1 MKKSTR
7 IVKRILALFL
17 VVLMSIESFGAVVS
31 DNDGSAFITKAEFD
45 SLKNN
50 FQSQIDQYN
59 TSIDSKIDGAIASYL
74 AGISVARTSALVNL
88 LKIAE
93 ANDQKNVGFCVWK
106 SPAEARNTVDIFAL
120 YSVGMSYGLQD
131 YTTQGSSAFH
141 GWWIV
146 GNNRANGPNGNYVQ
160 YPNQL
165 VGSVNGGSNTYY
177 SALYYASFPF
187 AAIDLINLNYQ
198 GNTSDWVLEDIKR
211 WRCRFVLNA
220 NSVGFSA
227 YLSTGFPTSKLSNLT
242 VLVDF
247 TSDANAK
254 RQPTTFM
261 GDAINIG
268 FTAQRPN
275 QTINHIWSVYAASD
289 ETANSFLGYNL
300 AGNIS
305 GDTIAVGYDLRDY
318 YSQNEQHTYEIKNL
332 TESGSENSKYGFN
345 ISGHMHT
352 SSTTAPPYQEWRNIY
367 ASGNGYSDKVWFNWK
382 LNQQEKHQ
390 LQWANLT
397 NKYYNGYFSEPYY
410 KYNGIPICRTTKNP
424 GKIKFKLKFK
434 NGLVNSSS
442 DSLDAFTYQIMD
454 KKFSNGNMPT
464 TDVEDEYNHV
474 LKREDVQAGYTSYET
489 NYIEIDKTKIFDT
502 ADGDYIYIKIEPS
515 REGQV
520 VSVSVVDDK
529 IEYIEEL

>member
-1 MKKSTR
+1 MRKSTR
-7 IVKRILALFL
+7 IVKKLLALFL
-17 VVLMSIESFGAVVS
+17 VVLMSIESFAAVVS

-93 ANDQKNVGFCVWK
+93 ANNQKNVGFCVWK
-106 SPAEARNTVDIFAL
+106 SPAEARNTVDIFAN
-120 YSVGMSYGLQD
+120 YCVGVSYGLQD
-131 YTTQGSSAFH
+131 YTTQGAETFH
-141 GWWIV
+141 GWWVI
-146 GNNRANGPNGNYVQ
+146 GNSRASGANRNYVQ

-165 VGSVNGGSNTYY
+165 VDSINGGNVTYY
-177 SALYYASFPF
+177 SALYYATFPF
-187 AAIDLINLNYQ
+187 ATLDLSDLTYL
-198 GNTSDWVLEDIKR
+198 GNTIDWALEDIRR
-211 WRCRFVLNA
+211 WRCRFVLDA
-220 NSVGFSA
+220 NEVAFSA
-227 YLSTGFPTSKLSNLT
+227 RLSTTFPTSKVSNLA
-242 VLVDF
+242 VLVDYA
-247 TSDANAK
+247 SDANAK
-254 RQPTTFM
+254 RQPSTFR
-261 GDAINIG
+261 GNAISIG
-268 FTAQRPN
+268 FASQRPY
-275 QTINHIWSVYAASD
+275 QTIAHIWSVYDATD
-289 ETANSFLGYNL
+289 ETINSFLGYNL

-305 GDTIAVGYDLRDY
+305 GDTIAIGYDLRDY

-332 TESGSENSKYGFN
+332 TEAGSENSKYGFS
-345 ISGHMHT
+345 IYGHMHT
-352 SSTTAPPYQEWRNIY
+352 TSTTAPPYTDWSTKY
-367 ASGNGYSDKVWFNWK
+367 GGGSAYSDKASFNWK

-390 LQWANLT
+390 LSWANLT
-397 NKYYNGYFSEPYY
+397 NKYYNNYFNEPYY
-410 KYNGIPICRTTKNP
+410 KYNGIPICRTSNNP
-424 GKIKFKLKFK
+424 GKLRFKLKFK
-434 NGLVNSSS
+434 NGSVNSGS

-454 KKFSNGNMPT
+454 KKFPNGNMPT

-489 NYIEIDKTKIFDT
+489 DYIEIDKTKIFDT

-529 IEYIEEL
+529 IEYIEES